1 MECLEIGR
9 LIVRRALLPTSIQ
22 DTDPLE
28 RQGTHSGLMRVALVT
43 LLLIID
49 LGPEGMPNRLCG
61 PLHKRLPEE
70 LWTLEPPVHPG
81 FLAAAFGH
89 RRDPRLFLQCSG
101 GGIAFPLF
109 AEGDEQPGRKD
120 GARPREGLK
129 QGKIGMVL
137 GALRNGMIKGLDRVQ
152 GHAQLAHQRLD
163 EQGIGSD
170 DTLIRGQ
177 GRRGFDGAHTRD
189 KHVCR
194 AHMVIAKE
202 GLQGG
207 PPGQLCRFEGGPA
220 AQKVTEHEGIF
231 VLKPLQHLR
240 DIVFQ
245 RTGETVRNA

>member
-9 LIVRRALLPTSIQ
+9 LIVRSALLPTSIQ

-28 RQGTHSGLMRVALVT
+28 RQGTHSGLMRVALVP

-49 LGPEGMPNRLCG
+49 LGPEGMPRG
-61 PLHKRLPEE
+61 FRRPLHERVAQERR
-70 LWTLEPPVHPG
+70 TLEAPVDPG
-81 FLAAAFGH
+81 LFATTFRNRCDARVLLEIFG
-89 RRDPRLFLQCSG
+89 RG
-101 GGIAFPLF
+101 EAFPLF

-120 GARPREGLK
+120 GARPRAGLK

-137 GALRNGMIKGLDRVQ
+137 GALRNGMIQGRDRVQ

-177 GRRGFDGAHTRD
+177 GRCGFDGVQTRG

-202 GLQGG
+202 GLQGVDRRASCAALRV
-207 PPGQLCRFEGGPA
+207 GQRLRKS
-220 AQKVTEHEGIF
+220 QKIRVS
-231 VLKPLQHLR
+231 LS
-240 DIVFQ
+240 
-245 RTGETVRNA
+245 